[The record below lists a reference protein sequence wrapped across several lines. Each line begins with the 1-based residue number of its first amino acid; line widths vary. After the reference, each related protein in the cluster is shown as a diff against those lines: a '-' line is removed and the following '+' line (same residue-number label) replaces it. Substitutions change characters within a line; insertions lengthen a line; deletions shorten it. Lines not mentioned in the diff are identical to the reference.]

1 MDWTLLKAI
10 LEAAVLFVLLPGSAY
25 YLFLMQKRQIRMQEL
40 QIQDRDEQI
49 ESHKTELK
57 EKGDTIRTLEK
68 EISAEKE
75 KFRAFTEELIS
86 RNKLAWNRFLDDE
99 SAVIRAAQEEGV
111 GALEGHFEAFNKKL
125 NSVQEQLADFRHALV
140 GTYQAFFNERRR
152 SIEAKGIPSF
162 LYSELVAEMRV
173 KYQNGRSGVVAAK
186 PGNGSVRV

>member
-1 MDWTLLKAI
+1 MDWTLLKAA
-10 LEAAVLFVLLPGSAY
+10 LEAAVLFVLLPGAAY
-25 YLFLMQKRQIRMQEL
+25 YLFLMQKRHIRMQEL

-49 ESHKTELK
+49 EAHKNELN
-57 EKGDTIRTLEK
+57 EKGDAIRTLQK

-86 RNKLAWNRFLDDE
+86 RNKQAWNRFLDDE
-99 SAVIRAAQEEGV
+99 STVIRAAQEEGV
-111 GALEGHFEAFNKKL
+111 GALEEHFEAFNKKL
-125 NSVQEQLADFRHALV
+125 SSVQDDLANFRHTLV

-173 KYQNGRSGVVAAK
+173 KYQNGRTSVVGAK
-186 PGNGSVRV
+186 PGNGSLRV